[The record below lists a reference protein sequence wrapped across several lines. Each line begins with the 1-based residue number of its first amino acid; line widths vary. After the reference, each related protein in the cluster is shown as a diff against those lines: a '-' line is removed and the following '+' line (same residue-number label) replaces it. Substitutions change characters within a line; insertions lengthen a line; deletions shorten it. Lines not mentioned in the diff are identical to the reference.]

1 MEKLFLVSL
10 VLPASHWNCCDN
22 MSQDMSTVTGATTT
36 APKSKCSPEQ
46 CSAARGSTENNS
58 HSLKVSCTQV
68 EGAGGRT
75 AAHWRGCQWPRA
87 VGLSF
92 SAQSD
97 LDYLSSSYLS
107 HLKWEEK
114 FLQWEC
120 LWGAKGRE
128 TLPGRTSRAGERQGL
143 RRTDVSSAWEAAVWG
158 NSGVGCCWA
167 RSLGFGMKLEASSTI
182 VEGARIKGFKRSLWE
197 KVSQQGMLVA
207 SKGINHWSIS
217 LPCP

>member
-1 MEKLFLVSL
+1 MQLQQHQRVN
-10 VLPASHWNCCDN
+10 VLQSNVQLPGEALKTIHTHSRSAALKWRV
-22 MSQDMSTVTGATTT
+22 QGGGLQLTGA
-36 APKSKCSPEQ
+36 
-46 CSAARGSTENNS
+46 G
-58 HSLKVSCTQV
+58 CT
-68 EGAGGRT
+68 
-75 AAHWRGCQWPRA
+75 WRGCQWPRA

-97 LDYLSSSYLS
+97 LDYLSGSYLS

-114 FLQWEC
+114 FLQWES

-182 VEGARIKGFKRSLWE
+182 VEGARIKGFKRSL
-197 KVSQQGMLVA
+197 
-207 SKGINHWSIS
+207 
-217 LPCP
+217 